1 MVQNGKL
8 KIYKSIIYH
17 DCPIKGYLMVKS
29 LFFAKINEQKTTILS
44 ILGHFKRLEVNF
56 FLNILAHSG
65 EIFRKICGAFFVAK
79 SQKPRNAVNFLNK

>member
-1 MVQNGKL
+1 
-8 KIYKSIIYH
+8 
-17 DCPIKGYLMVKS
+17 MVKS

-65 EIFRKICGAFFVAK
+65 RIFRKIRGAFFVAK
-79 SQKPRNAVNFLNK
+79 SQKPRNAEKVSKTSECGKKSQKPRNAKKILNK